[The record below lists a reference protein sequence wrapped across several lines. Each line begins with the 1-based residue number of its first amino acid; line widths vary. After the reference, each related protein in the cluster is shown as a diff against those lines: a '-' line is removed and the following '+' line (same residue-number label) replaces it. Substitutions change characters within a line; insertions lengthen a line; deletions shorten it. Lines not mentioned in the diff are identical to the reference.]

1 VNCPRCGE
9 IMEFYNFDDVVVYYY
24 CHFCHEKVNARITC
38 QLHEDCWQSK
48 VDPISFLKHSKYAT
62 LIYDESSIRKPEKS
76 VKEILC
82 YLKFGKC
89 DPKTMEIYERLK
101 SKEETK

>member
-1 VNCPRCGE
+1 MKPIKHPMVREVIGDREAFWKAFKEELEKPESERKVVLWNE
-9 IMEFYNFDDVVVYYY
+9 IGT
-24 CHFCHEKVNARITC
+24 I
-38 QLHEDCWQSK
+38 L
-48 VDPISFLKHSKYAT
+48 L
-62 LIYDESSIRKPEKS
+62 DESSMQTHTT
-76 VKEILC
+76 VKELLC